1 MLIPIVV
8 SFIFQIFFNE
18 QNIKPCLLVKNNV
31 AIEHSVSK
39 YNIERSINRNI
50 IMKRINSKQNTSNY
64 Y

>member
-1 MLIPIVV
+1 M
-8 SFIFQIFFNE
+8 NK
-18 QNIKPCLLVKNNV
+18 NIKPYFLVKNNV

-39 YNIERSINRNI
+39 YNIEHSINRNI